1 MASDAPFRYTS
12 SMNKRVAA
20 SIFLSILSGLALG
33 LCTAT
38 LQFRQH
44 PWIGGLG
51 TPPSASGGRV
61 SVSEEEFDFG
71 KKDASEDGRHDF
83 TLTNRGDRLL
93 TLNKGAT
100 SCRCTV
106 SEIAKSKL
114 APGEST
120 QVSVTWRSKHGVG
133 RFQQSVTVLT
143 SDPMHSEVTFTIRGE
158 YTQAV
163 YVDPDEISFNQVSA
177 TDPVYQ
183 EARIFCNLP
192 KQKIEIKGHEL
203 SDPSLQKFFRVD
215 CSPLG
220 IDELRRKEGA
230 TSGVLVRVTVKP
242 GLPLGRFQERILL
255 STNLEKYSQVELPV
269 FGSVGEITLVGAGWS
284 SETGI
289 LDLGSV
295 DPQKGIERELIV
307 LRGERMP
314 RT

>member
-1 MASDAPFRYTS
+1 
-12 SMNKRVAA
+12 
-20 SIFLSILSGLALG
+20 
-33 LCTAT
+33 
-38 LQFRQH
+38 
-44 PWIGGLG
+44 
-51 TPPSASGGRV
+51 
-61 SVSEEEFDFG
+61 
-71 KKDASEDGRHDF
+71 
-83 TLTNRGDRLL
+83 
-93 TLNKGAT
+93 
-100 SCRCTV
+100 
-106 SEIAKSKL
+106 
-114 APGEST
+114 
-120 QVSVTWRSKHGVG
+120 
-133 RFQQSVTVLT
+133 
-143 SDPMHSEVTFTIRGE
+143 MHSEVTFTIRGE

-220 IDELRRKEGA
+220 IDDLRRKEGA

-289 LDLGSV
+289 LGPRLGRS
-295 DPQKGIERELIV
+295 PKGNRTGTHRPARGKDAKDMTLKVAGVEPNFSKAKLGKTTIYDGGQLTKTGQAPWSATGELARNSRALLSSSAKAKCPSQSSFFLHFAIWMSLSMAPLTPLAMSAAWAAIREAIT
-307 LRGERMP
+307 P
-314 RT
+314 SRTSCTSGRRRCSLGVT